1 MATDTIPPGGRLAT
15 AITDALSTKAK
26 LFRGFADRSR
36 LSLVEALRDGPRTVG
51 ELVER
56 TGLTQPNTS
65 NHLACLMDCGL
76 IRREQRGRFVYY
88 ALSDARVAA
97 LLGDADELLTEVAR
111 GVEACGRYN
120 AKKRRT

>member
-1 MATDTIPPGGRLAT
+1 MATTTTNPLG
-15 AITDALSTKAK
+15 TKAK

-36 LSLVEALRDGPRTVG
+36 LSIVEALRDGALTVG
-51 ELVER
+51 ELVKR

-76 IRREQRGRFVYY
+76 VRREQRGRFVYY

-97 LLGDADELLTEVAR
+97 LLTDAEELLTEVAR
-111 GVEACGRYN
+111 GVEACGRYD
-120 AKKRRT
+120 AKESRA

>member
-1 MATDTIPPGGRLAT
+1 MATTT
-15 AITDALSTKAK
+15 TDALGTKAK

-36 LSLVEALRDGPRTVG
+36 LSIVEALRDGALTVG

-76 IRREQRGRFVYY
+76 VRREPRGRFVYY
-88 ALSDARVAA
+88 ELSDARVAA
-97 LLGDADELLTEVAR
+97 LLTDAEELLTEVAR
-111 GVEACGRYN
+111 GVEACGRYD
-120 AKKRRT
+120 AKKSRA